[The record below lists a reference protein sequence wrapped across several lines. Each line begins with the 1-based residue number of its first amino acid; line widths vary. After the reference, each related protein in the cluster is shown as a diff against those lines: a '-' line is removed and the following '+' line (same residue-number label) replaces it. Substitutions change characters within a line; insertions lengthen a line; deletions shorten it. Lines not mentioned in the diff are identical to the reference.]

1 MGPSPSQSSNRAPA
15 DRTKSLTDV
24 SLAATGHDAQLRDRF
39 TRAFAGFSS
48 SVSASADQ
56 LRFSPARARAS
67 RRRAHF
73 DARAPRGRRRVV
85 RRRRRA
91 RLDGRSRSTRR
102 RRRAACRAPPRVTA
116 LGRRLRRGRP
126 ARRASVARRS
136 GGVVALDVTQ
146 PEPNPIVVRETTSD
160 FARVVWSGGSSGGFH
175 DPRSCTSRASA
186 ARATACARRR
196 CASGIR
202 CLRRPSSASSA
213 RAHCRSSR
221 APNGRA
227 ISSSSA
233 PWSRARSSRSTW
245 RRLRRS
251 SFASCTFA
259 APSTSLSRASE
270 RDRWTSPRRDA
281 RHRRR
286 GSRLLRGRSPRRPL
300 ESPAKSQPRR
310 GRVLAR
316 AVLLLHA

>member
-1 MGPSPSQSSNRAPA
+1 MRNC
-15 DRTKSLTDV
+15 
-24 SLAATGHDAQLRDRF
+24 ATGSRALLRDSAHLYRP
-39 TRAFAGFSS
+39 RRISC
-48 SVSASADQ
+48 VSR
-56 LRFSPARARAS
+56 LHERARADVELTS
-67 RRRAHF
+67 TLALPAGDAASSAGA
-73 DARAPRGRRRVV
+73 DARVSMGGVDLRGVVDAPRV
-85 RRRRRA
+85 A
-91 RLDGRSRSTRR
+91 LHL
-102 RRRAACRAPPRVTA
+102 AVTA

-126 ARRASVARRS
+126 ARRAPVARRS